1 VGGEAVTA
9 LIVLGLIVAG
19 LIVLYVVVVLTLA
32 ALGLRAM
39 HRHERAMIERM
50 AGRFPERG
58 RWR

>member
-1 VGGEAVTA
+1 VTA
-9 LIVLGLIVAG
+9 IIVLGLIVAG
-19 LIVLYVVVVLTLA
+19 LIVLYVVVVLALA

-39 HRHERAMIERM
+39 HRHERAMDERIQRM